1 MNPYNQTITMPIGI
15 IVTIAYLKDL
25 ITNKRSMNTPT
36 TAIGNEVCKVFV
48 IAVSWIS
55 RAKGDPVRPTY
66 VFLRHFLTVQYL
78 N

>member
-1 MNPYNQTITMPIGI
+1 MPIGI

-25 ITNKRSMNTPT
+25 ITNKRSKNTPT

-48 IAVSWIS
+48 IALSWIS

-66 VFLRHFLTVQYL
+66 VIPSTFFNL
-78 N
+78 